1 MGWHADPGP
10 ARDGPGP
17 LAGGRIHDA
26 PGTYRALFLGSFAIG
41 TMAIVLGLTVRAPGF
56 VGGRPNRAVGG

>member
-1 MGWHADPGP
+1 MLTLAPRGMGLDPG
-10 ARDGPGP
+10 R
-17 LAGGRIHDA
+17 GRIHGA